1 MINDLYMRENNQLNW
16 ISLYLLNKL
25 GNPNLFINDIEKVN
39 KILEINNFN
48 EENIKQIK
56 KLGDQMSKKFNK
68 VKQLIKNFTL
78 KIMIY

>member
-1 MINDLYMRENNQLNW
+1 MRENNQLNW

-56 KLGDQMSKKFNK
+56 KLGDQISKKFNK

>member
-1 MINDLYMRENNQLNW
+1 MQENNQLNW

-39 KILEINNFN
+39 KMLEINNFN

-68 VKQLIKNFTL
+68 VKQLIKTSHWR
-78 KIMIY
+78 

>member
-1 MINDLYMRENNQLNW
+1 MRENNQLNW